1 MKMKKLPIL
10 LLLSLGMF
18 IAPVATS
25 FVSGSN
31 STYIAAH
38 ADSDAVNAFLT
49 RFNEIREEQH
59 NSDPEKGVCGT
70 TKEQYNELIALYSAL
85 SQDEKEEVNAIKDT
99 YDPDYTIGEEMK
111 EIVRLY
117 FSPQSISEAPKP
129 KLDQKTTIIIASV
142 VSIVGMSAISVLFI
156 LRNNKFI
163 E

>member
-25 FVSGSN
+25 FATGLN
-31 STYIAAH
+31 NAYIAAH

-49 RFNEIREEQH
+49 RFKEIRAGQE
-59 NSDPEKGVCGT
+59 NICYT
-70 TKEQYNELIALYSAL
+70 TKDEYNELIALYSAL

>member
-1 MKMKKLPIL
+1 MKMKKIPIL

-25 FVSGSN
+25 FVGGSN
-31 STYIAAH
+31 NTYVAAH
-38 ADSDAVNAFLT
+38 ADSDAANAFLT

-59 NSDPEKGVCGT
+59 NSGKGICDT
-70 TKEQYNELIALYSAL
+70 TKDQYNELIALYSAL
-85 SQDEKEEVNAIKDT
+85 TQEEREEVNAMTDG
-99 YDPDYTIGEEMK
+99 DYTIGEEMK
-111 EIVRLY
+111 EIIRLY

>member
-25 FVSGSN
+25 FVGDSN
-31 STYIAAH
+31 NSYVAVH
-38 ADSDAVNAFLT
+38 AYSDAINAFLT
-49 RFNEIREEQH
+49 RFNEIREEQQ
-59 NSDPEKGVCGT
+59 SICDT
-70 TKEQYNELIALYSAL
+70 TKDQYNELIALYSAL
-85 SQDEKEEVNAIKDT
+85 SQDEKEEVNAMIDAN
-99 YDPDYTIGEEMK
+99 DHNYTIGEQMK
-111 EIVRLY
+111 EIIRLY

-129 KLDQKTTIIIASV
+129 KLDQKTTIVIACV

-156 LRNNKFI
+156 LRNNKLI

>member
-18 IAPVATS
+18 IVPVATS
-25 FVSGSN
+25 FVSGLN
-31 STYIAAH
+31 NTYVAAH

-49 RFNEIREEQH
+49 RFNEIRAGQE
-59 NSDPEKGVCGT
+59 SICKT
-70 TKEQYNELIALYSAL
+70 TKDEYNELIALYSAL
-85 SQDEKEEVNAIKDT
+85 TQEEREEVNAMIDEH
-99 YDPDYTIGEEMK
+99 DHDCTIGEEMK
-111 EIVRLY
+111 EIIRLY

>member
-25 FVSGSN
+25 FVSDSN
-31 STYIAAH
+31 NTYVAVH
-38 ADSDAVNAFLT
+38 AYSDAINAFLT
-49 RFNEIREEQH
+49 RFNEIREEQQ
-59 NSDPEKGVCGT
+59 SICDT
-70 TKEQYNELIALYSAL
+70 TKDQYNELIALYSAL
-85 SQDEKEEVNAIKDT
+85 SQDEKEEVNAMIDT
-99 YDPDYTIGEEMK
+99 NDHNYTIGEQMK
-111 EIVRLY
+111 EIIRLY

-129 KLDQKTTIIIASV
+129 KLDQKTTIVIACV

>member
-31 STYIAAH
+31 NTYAAAH

-49 RFNEIREEQH
+49 RFNGIREEQH
-59 NSDPEKGVCGT
+59 NSGKGICDT

-85 SQDEKEEVNAIKDT
+85 TQEEREEVNAMMDG
-99 YDPDYTIGEEMK
+99 DYTIGEEMK
-111 EIVRLY
+111 EIIRLY

>member
-1 MKMKKLPIL
+1 MKMKKLTIL

-31 STYIAAH
+31 NTYIAAH

-49 RFNEIREEQH
+49 RFNEIRAGQESIC
-59 NSDPEKGVCGT
+59 NT
-70 TKEQYNELIALYSAL
+70 TKDEYNELIALYSAL
-85 SQDEKEEVNAIKDT
+85 TQEEREEVNAMMDG
-99 YDPDYTIGEEMK
+99 DYTIGEEMK
-111 EIVRLY
+111 EIIRLY

>member
-31 STYIAAH
+31 NTYIAAH

-59 NSDPEKGVCGT
+59 NSGKGICDT

>member
-18 IAPVATS
+18 IAPVAAS
-25 FVSGSN
+25 FVNGSN
-31 STYIAAH
+31 NTYVAAH
-38 ADSDAVNAFLT
+38 AYSDAVNAFLH
-49 RFNEIREEQH
+49 RFNEIREGQKSICE
-59 NSDPEKGVCGT
+59 T
-70 TKEQYNELIALYSAL
+70 TKDQYNELIALYSAL
-85 SQDEKEEVNAIKDT
+85 TQEEKEEVNAMIDEH
-99 YDPDYTIGEEMK
+99 DPDYTIGEEMK

>member
-25 FVSGSN
+25 FVSDSN
-31 STYIAAH
+31 NTYVAVH
-38 ADSDAVNAFLT
+38 AYSDAINAFLT
-49 RFNEIREEQH
+49 RFNEIREEQQ
-59 NSDPEKGVCGT
+59 SICDT
-70 TKEQYNELIALYSAL
+70 TKDQYNELIALYSAL
-85 SQDEKEEVNAIKDT
+85 SQDEKEEVNAMIDAN
-99 YDPDYTIGEEMK
+99 DHNYTIGEQMK
-111 EIVRLY
+111 EIIRLY

-129 KLDQKTTIIIASV
+129 KLDQKTTIVIACV

>member
-49 RFNEIREEQH
+49 RFNEIREGQE
-59 NSDPEKGVCGT
+59 SICYT
-70 TKEQYNELIALYSAL
+70 TRDQYNELIALYSAL
-85 SQDEKEEVNAIKDT
+85 TQEEREEVNSMID
-99 YDPDYTIGEEMK
+99 DHDHDYTIGEQMK
-111 EIVRLY
+111 EIIRLY

>member
-31 STYIAAH
+31 NAYFAAH

-59 NSDPEKGVCGT
+59 NSGKGIRDT
-70 TKEQYNELIALYSAL
+70 TKDQYDELIALYSAL

-99 YDPDYTIGEEMK
+99 YNRGRDE
-111 EIVRLY
+111 
-117 FSPQSISEAPKP
+117 
-129 KLDQKTTIIIASV
+129 
-142 VSIVGMSAISVLFI
+142 
-156 LRNNKFI
+156 RNC
-163 E
+163 

>member
-18 IAPVATS
+18 IAPIATS
-25 FVSGSN
+25 FVSDSN
-31 STYIAAH
+31 NTYVAVH
-38 ADSDAVNAFLT
+38 AYSDAINAFLT
-49 RFNEIREEQH
+49 RFNEIREEQQ
-59 NSDPEKGVCGT
+59 SICDT
-70 TKEQYNELIALYSAL
+70 TKDQYNELIALYSAL
-85 SQDEKEEVNAIKDT
+85 SQDEKEEVNAMIDAN
-99 YDPDYTIGEEMK
+99 DHNYTIGEQMK
-111 EIVRLY
+111 EIIRLY

-129 KLDQKTTIIIASV
+129 KLDQKTTIVIACV